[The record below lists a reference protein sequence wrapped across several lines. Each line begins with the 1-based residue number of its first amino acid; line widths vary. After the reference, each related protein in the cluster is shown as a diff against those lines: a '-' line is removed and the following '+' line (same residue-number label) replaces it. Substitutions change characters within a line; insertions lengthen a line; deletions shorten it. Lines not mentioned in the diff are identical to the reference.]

1 MVKNYVLDTNILI
14 HNPDSIYK
22 FDDNNL
28 YIPHPV
34 IEELDKFKTEKSER
48 GFNARRALKNIK
60 RLRENGNVIT
70 GVKNECGGTL
80 RVLVYENLDFSV
92 LPTGFKKDSMDNLIL
107 LSAKKLS
114 EDHDNVVLV
123 TNDTNMLFKADMLG
137 LAVQEYKNDRVTSD
151 NEIYSGKSMV
161 YVSDDF
167 MSDFYEKGIL
177 EVDKKWSEFPDLQ
190 NNEYI
195 IMKTGNNGSAL
206 AKYYDGYIHKL
217 HYYESMPLD
226 IHPRNVSQK
235 FLIESLM
242 TECSKIP
249 LTICNGPAGTGK
261 TLLAIGAGLEQVMNR
276 KIYKKVLFT
285 RANVMMDEEIG
296 FLPGTEVD
304 KISPLLRGLRDNLE
318 VLFVN
323 EDDTA
328 KQAEDKIEEL
338 FQRRYIVTE
347 SLAYLRGRSI
357 SDTFIIIDEAQ
368 NCTPNQIFSIITRV
382 GLNSK
387 IVILGD
393 VNQVDNSRL
402 DSRTNGLIYAL
413 ERMKGSFCCDI
424 TSFDEEDCE
433 RSVLAKEAS
442 DRLRR

>member
-34 IEELDKFKTEKSER
+34 IEELDKFKTEKNER

-60 RLRENGNVIT
+60 TLREDGNVIK
-70 GVKNECGGTL
+70 GVKNDRGGTL
-80 RVLVYENLDFSV
+80 SVLVSETLDFNV

-107 LSAKKLS
+107 LSAKELS
-114 EDHDNVVLV
+114 KHKKNVILV

-137 LAVQEYKNDRVTSD
+137 IAVQEYKNDRITVD
-151 NEIYSGKSMV
+151 NEIYSGKSIV
-161 YVSDDF
+161 YVSDSF
-167 MSDFYEKGIL
+167 MKDFYDKGAVEVEKSW
-177 EVDKKWSEFPDLQ
+177 DEFQEMQ

-195 IMKTGNNGSAL
+195 IMKTGTNGSAL
-206 AKYYDGYIHKL
+206 AKYYDGYVHKL
-217 HYYESMPLD
+217 HYYDSMPCD

-242 TECSKIP
+242 TECNQIP

-261 TLLAIGAGLEQVMNR
+261 TLLAIGAGLEQVMNQN
-276 KIYKKVLFT
+276 KYKRVLFT

-296 FLPGTEVD
+296 FLPGSEID

-318 VLFVN
+318 ILLGN
-323 EDDTA
+323 DSDTA
-328 KQAEDKIEEL
+328 DMIEDKINEL

-347 SLAYLRGRSI
+347 SMAYLRGRSI

-387 IVILGD
+387 LVILGD